1 VSDVEKWGDS
11 QQYRAEPHGSYAGPE
26 QGVMPQVT
34 LLWMTPDPLGAIGAM
49 CAMYEGRVVRD
60 LSELDHSDRV
70 RYWEDVRKTHLDTPL
85 EAVTFQFLLE
95 GVDRSFT
102 HQLVRKRVG
111 AAYAQESLRFAVPG
125 SLNEATT
132 LPPSLQGTMSLDTP
146 GAVTAMPDQK
156 QAWRNLWDQAV
167 GNLDATYQS
176 LVSSGMPAE
185 EARGLLPHATATR
198 VVWLTNLR
206 SLLQE
211 AGNRLCTQAQFHW
224 RLVFMKIISEIAAYP
239 HRLPAMPD
247 VPRLSPSLEKQR
259 EYDQKYRE
267 RHECFERIAQ
277 AFRPVCYEH
286 GRCPFKAGFDRDCS
300 IRQRVDYFAKRGVPS
315 SEWGEDYE
323 EPTNINDPLP
333 WARGPAHPG
342 ADRDTQVD
350 VIPAIHPREWL
361 LNPAAARR
369 RTTD

>member
-1 VSDVEKWGDS
+1 
-11 QQYRAEPHGSYAGPE
+11 
-26 QGVMPQVT
+26 MPTVK

-111 AAYAQESLRFAVPG
+111 AAYAQESLRFAVIDDLSVG
-125 SLNEATT
+125 TT
-132 LPPSLQGTMSLDTP
+132 LPPSLQGTMSVHTP
-146 GAVTAMPDQK
+146 GAVTAMPDDA
-156 QAWRNLWDQAV
+156 QAKRNLWDQAID
-167 GNLDATYQS
+167 NLSATYQS

-247 VPRLSPSLEKQR
+247 VPRLSISMEKQK
-259 EYDQKYRE
+259 EYDQAYRE

-286 GRCPFKAGFDRDCS
+286 GRCPFKAGFDRDCT
-300 IRQRVDYFAKRGVPS
+300 IRER
-315 SEWGEDYE
+315 
-323 EPTNINDPLP
+323 
-333 WARGPAHPG
+333 
-342 ADRDTQVD
+342 ADRGEFDSID
-350 VIPAIHPREWL
+350 PREWL